1 MKKKGNRSVIGCL
14 AAVCMLLPVMSCV
27 YHDPDEDWNKN
38 GKVRLML
45 NWKEKKRPV
54 AMDYYFYQDGAAR
67 PVIRR
72 GEIGGYEGTLPA
84 GNYRVAVCNPDG
96 ANVELQMESG
106 YESACA
112 VARPASVLKAVS
124 SGVEQPHGLYGTGGE
139 LLSVSGKTDR
149 IAELYPVSL
158 VRELE
163 LNIRVVGLS
172 EVERLTGSLS
182 GIAPE
187 VHIPTGEPLYE
198 RTASVG
204 FTPEKQQ
211 GEVYSTT
218 LGLFGL
224 CPDQV
229 EEEGRRSY
237 LSLTLTLAGGLGF
250 TSRTDITQ
258 QVNEAYRNSLSTRI
272 VLDLEVSPSS
282 VDGITIIVTGWH
294 EGTGEAGNGN

>member
-54 AMDYYFYQDGAAR
+54 AMDYYFYQDGAAVR
-67 PVIRR
+67 SSAVVKLAVMRGRFRR
-72 GEIGGYEGTLPA
+72 ATIGWLCVTPMVPMS
-84 GNYRVAVCNPDG
+84 NYRWKAATNP
-96 ANVELQMESG
+96 
-106 YESACA
+106 ACA

-182 GIAPE
+182 G
-187 VHIPTGEPLYE
+187 
-198 RTASVG
+198 
-204 FTPEKQQ
+204 
-211 GEVYSTT
+211 YS
-218 LGLFGL
+218 
-224 CPDQV
+224 P
-229 EEEGRRSY
+229 
-237 LSLTLTLAGGLGF
+237 GG
-250 TSRTDITQ
+250 
-258 QVNEAYRNSLSTRI
+258 A
-272 VLDLEVSPSS
+272 
-282 VDGITIIVTGWH
+282 
-294 EGTGEAGNGN
+294 